1 MMSLILM
8 VGAAA
13 LLVGYMAR
21 RRSRMR
27 DEDAA

>member
-1 MMSLILM
+1 MMNVILM

-13 LLVGYMAR
+13 LLLGYIAR